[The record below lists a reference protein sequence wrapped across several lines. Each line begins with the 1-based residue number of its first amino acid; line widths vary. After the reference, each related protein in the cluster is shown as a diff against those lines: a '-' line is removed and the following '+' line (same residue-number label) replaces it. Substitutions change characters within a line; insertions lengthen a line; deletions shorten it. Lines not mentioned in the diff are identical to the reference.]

1 MDIRE
6 IVPID
11 INVNIRELD
20 IPPIDIWT
28 APAVGNTNVSV
39 PPVTIQLGTPIVNIP
54 GCVEAHESNNDSKT
68 IGTDD
73 ENGLVTYCDAGVPSF
88 SPIDYDKTQL
98 KFTKGPTPTP
108 QFKGEQPNN
117 LEDTTP
123 QPPISETSKN
133 ITSIQCPTQEQLDK
147 EPVGFLFDSGR
158 KEVLGYKLVGDQC
171 IREVGDVPIIT
182 QVLNGLPPTGGLKKA
197 AKAAAKAGKAAKAA
211 KSATQEETKAAAD
224 GISMKSEDYG
234 ASKLFKNKTA
244 GGKRRALK
252 RAKKRKYGKG
262 ESGKAKEAAEIA
274 IENTTAN
281 LDSMLGASM
290 SASRYKS
297 ASMDDYSHEKKLK
310 SDGRYEDAHG
320 KMANARN
327 DFNHAHALKKDAK
340 HDARG
345 RHSIMKHM
353 KGFK

>member
-182 QVLNGLPPTGGLKKA
+182 QVLNGLPPTGVVITTGGIAVVATTSALLAKPFADILLKVIKPTVKKVLKKVA
-197 AKAAAKAGKAAKAA
+197 AIRGKKPKVESVTERRGEQRLRNEAIAKLRSVAA
-211 KSATQEETKAAAD
+211 KSQ
-224 GISMKSEDYG
+224 
-234 ASKLFKNKTA
+234 
-244 GGKRRALK
+244 
-252 RAKKRKYGKG
+252 KK
-262 ESGKAKEAAEIA
+262 
-274 IENTTAN
+274 
-281 LDSMLGASM
+281 
-290 SASRYKS
+290 
-297 ASMDDYSHEKKLK
+297 KK
-310 SDGRYEDAHG
+310 
-320 KMANARN
+320 
-327 DFNHAHALKKDAK
+327 
-340 HDARG
+340 
-345 RHSIMKHM
+345 
-353 KGFK
+353 